1 MQDMPKHFFT
11 RCPLFAIAS
20 YVWVNLAF
28 AQTPLPVLTTPL
40 IAGQNTTIGQVQCS
54 LDSSNFT
61 NGSCTAT
68 TTSGWC
74 MANGHL
80 YVGTTA
86 PTSMAPGQFPF
97 KLQPSS
103 CVTALTI
110 AFTSIPLCDGKS
122 TVTAAFHVEARLP
135 STGREETGWAKGT
148 PTGFNWSMSNTL
160 LCPFDT

>member
-1 MQDMPKHFFT
+1 MSKHFFT
-11 RCPLFAIAS
+11 HSLLLALASCTWANFA
-20 YVWVNLAF
+20 LAQSSF
-28 AQTPLPVLTTPL
+28 PVLTSPL
-40 IAGQNTTIGQVQCS
+40 IAGQNTTIGQVQCY
-54 LDSSNFT
+54 LDLNNST

-135 STGREETGWAKGT
+135 STGREETGWAKGP